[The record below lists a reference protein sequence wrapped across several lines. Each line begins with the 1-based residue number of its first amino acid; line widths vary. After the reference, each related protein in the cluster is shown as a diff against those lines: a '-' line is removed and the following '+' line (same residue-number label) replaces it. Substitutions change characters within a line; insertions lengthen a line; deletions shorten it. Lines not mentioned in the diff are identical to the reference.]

1 MTLYEIDRQIKEIID
16 NLYDA
21 MDENGEVGEVDF
33 SILEQLKEERQTKLE
48 NITLYIKNL
57 EAEADAIKNEI
68 DALTKRKKRLETRA
82 NGLRG
87 LLIKSISENGDK
99 EFSTARCFAR
109 ISERDVTDILD
120 ENIIPKEYMR
130 EKIKY
135 EPDKT
140 AIKNA
145 INSGKVVAGA
155 RVIKNKSLKIE

>member
-68 DALTKRKKRLETRA
+68 DTLAKRKKRLETRA

-145 INSGKVVAGA
+145 INSGKEVAGA